1 MKNIVLIGMMG
12 SGKTT
17 LGELLAKSL
26 DWPFLDIDAYIEV
39 HYGTIPSLFEKG
51 QDYFRDIEEKAVEYA
66 ASQHAHVI
74 STGGGVVLRQ
84 RNVDRLKSGG
94 TLFYLDRPVAEILE
108 TINADNRPLLKEGT
122 DVLYRLYQERHPK
135 YLSAC
140 DYRIDASG
148 DLHTVLLRVT
158 EILKNLGLSI
168 R

>member
-17 LGELLAKSL
+17 LGELLAKRM
-26 DWPFLDIDAYIEV
+26 DWPFLDIDTYIEA

-51 QDYFRDIEEKAVEYA
+51 QDHFRDIEEKAVAYA
-66 ASQHAHVI
+66 ASLHANVI

-84 RNVDRLKSGG
+84 RNVDLLCSSGI
-94 TLFYLDRPVAEILE
+94 LFYLDRPVEEILA

-148 DLHTVLLRVT
+148 DIGAVLSRVT
-158 EILKNLGLSI
+158 EIIKNLGLSI
-168 R
+168 G